1 MPEIEPPATIRKLVV
16 GVDGS
21 DGSTRA
27 LDWAIAE
34 AVRSPASLELVTA
47 WMFPMALGY
56 VFAKTPDE
64 VRQQVEQIATI
75 SVSGKDLRVQ
85 VDGITSDGIKTVVS
99 YSVPYDGGTGKMDLK
114 SSPAYDGISGRH
126 NGTYKREIARLKNG
140 KPVFTA
146 ISTVSSDGKTMSV
159 FSKGISPVGRPVE
172 AHVVYDKLN

>member
-1 MPEIEPPATIRKLVV
+1 MM
-16 GVDGS
+16 S
-21 DGSTRA
+21 
-27 LDWAIAE
+27 
-34 AVRSPASLELVTA
+34 
-47 WMFPMALGY
+47 
-56 VFAKTPDE
+56 FAKPLALAVMAAGLILPAAHAAEPDPF
-64 VRQQVEQIATI
+64 VGRWKMNPAKSHYVTGAQPREQIATI